1 MLVMIVTIVF
11 LEQIMPK
18 FEKEILTPG
27 LYAVSDAKG
36 NRHAKLITKE
46 MISHWVK
53 QHNEMRKS
61 GLNIPAPAYHDK
73 QAVPE
78 NKPSSSK
85 ENFGFWEELKQDESG
100 KLVGV
105 LDVPLESD
113 AEKIGKTVKETSI
126 FAVPKFVD
134 GLGREWN
141 NVITHIACCTQPIE
155 PGQNNFKPANNELA
169 IAMSHRIISM
179 GVEDF
184 ASTLTG
190 NVNDLEDNDGEG
202 NNSPQMINT
211 TDVFMLL
218 EKVAK
223 VKLPPNTSDEDFREA
238 LVAALLQ
245 KQLSEGNNS
254 VGGTVLK
261 PPPKSEISEVPVV
274 MSVNQ
279 QNGGA
284 QVQQNLVDVET
295 VMSHPAFKSIQSQN
309 QGMLTLLANNL
320 KADLKSRVAKL
331 RQRNVINDETKVGYE
346 SEIESIQMSFDNSGS
361 PVNPL
366 VQSKIEALES
376 VVIPNLNVNP
386 VIAMANESNGQLQ
399 IENNKVLNAGLVD
412 DGRADEI
419 VNSLLG
425 KL

>member
-1 MLVMIVTIVF
+1 
-11 LEQIMPK
+11 MPK

-36 NRHAKLITKE
+36 NRHAKVITKQ
-46 MISHWVK
+46 MIGHWVK

-61 GLNIPAPAYHDK
+61 GLNIPAPSYHDK
-73 QAVPE
+73 SAIPE
-78 NKPSSSK
+78 NKPGSSK
-85 ENFGFWEELKQDESG
+85 DNFGFWEELKQDDSG

-113 AEKIGKTVKETSI
+113 AERIGKTVRETSI
-126 FAVPKFVD
+126 FAVPKFID

-155 PGQNNFKPANNELA
+155 PGQENFKPANNELA

-184 ASTLTG
+184 ASSLTG
-190 NVNDLEDNDGEG
+190 NVNDLEDKSDNG
-202 NNSPQMINT
+202 NGQQMINT
-211 TDVFMLL
+211 TDVFTLL

-223 VKLPPNTSDEDFREA
+223 IKLPPNISDDDFREA

-254 VGGTVLK
+254 SGGSVLK

-279 QNGGA
+279 QGGNT
-284 QVQQNLVDVET
+284 VQPALVDVET
-295 VMSHPAFKSIQSQN
+295 VMSHPAFKSLQSQN
-309 QGMLTLLANNL
+309 QGMLAVLANNL
-320 KADLKSRVAKL
+320 KNDLKSRVAKL
-331 RQRNVINDETKVGYE
+331 RQRNIISDDVKAGYE
-346 SEIESIQMSFDNSGS
+346 KEIETIQMSFGDDGS
-361 PVNPL
+361 PISTL
-366 VQSKIEALES
+366 VQTKIEALES
-376 VVIPNLNVNP
+376 VVVPSPAVNP
-386 VIAMANESNGQLQ
+386 VIAMASESNGQLQ
-399 IENNKVLNAGLVD
+399 IEANKSLNSGVVE

>member
-1 MLVMIVTIVF
+1 
-11 LEQIMPK
+11 MPK

-27 LYAVSDAKG
+27 LYAVSDANG
-36 NRHAKLITKE
+36 NRHAKVITKD

-73 QAVPE
+73 DAIPVG
-78 NKPSSSK
+78 KPASSK
-85 ENFGFWEELKQDESG
+85 DNFGFWEELKQDDTG
-100 KLVGV
+100 KLIGV

-113 AEKIGKTVKETSI
+113 AERIGKTVKETSI

-179 GVEDF
+179 AVDDF

-190 NVNDLEDNDGEG
+190 NVNDLEDNAQGSD
-202 NNSPQMINT
+202 SVQKPVNT
-211 TDVFMLL
+211 TDVFVLL

-223 VKLPPNTSDEDFREA
+223 IKLPPNISDGDFREA

-254 VGGTVLK
+254 NGGTVLK

-279 QNGGA
+279 QNGGT
-284 QVQQNLVDVET
+284 QVQPNLVDVET
-295 VMSHPAFKSIQSQN
+295 VMSHPAFKSLQSQN
-309 QGMLTLLANNL
+309 QGMLSVLANNL
-320 KADLKSRVAKL
+320 KQDLKGRVARL
-331 RQRNVINDETKVGYE
+331 RQRNVINDEVKSGYE
-346 SEIESIQMSFDNSGS
+346 QEIETIQMSFDGNGGIVS
-361 PVNPL
+361 PL

-376 VVIPNLNVNP
+376 VIVPAPSINP
-386 VIAMANESNGQLQ
+386 LIAMANEVNGQLQ
-399 IENNKVLNAGLVD
+399 VESNKALTGGMVD
-412 DGRADEI
+412 DNRADEI
-419 VNSLLG
+419 VNGLLG

>member
-1 MLVMIVTIVF
+1 
-11 LEQIMPK
+11 MPK

-36 NRHAKLITKE
+36 NRHAKVITKD
-46 MISHWVK
+46 MIGHWVK

-61 GLNIPAPAYHDK
+61 GLNVPAPAYHDK
-73 QAVPE
+73 SAVPD
-78 NKPSSSK
+78 NKPMSSK
-85 ENFGFWEELKQDESG
+85 DNFGFWEELKQDESG
-100 KLVGV
+100 KLIGV

-113 AEKIGKTVKETSI
+113 AEKIGRTVRETSI

-155 PGQNNFKPANNELA
+155 PGQENFKPTNNELA

-184 ASTLTG
+184 SSTLTG
-190 NVNDLEDNDGEG
+190 NVNDLEDNNAGD
-202 NNSPQMINT
+202 NQQMINT
-211 TDVFMLL
+211 TDVFVLL

-223 VKLPPNTSDEDFREA
+223 IKLPPNTSGEDFQEA

-254 VGGTVLK
+254 SGGSVLK

-279 QNGGA
+279 QGGNTI
-284 QVQQNLVDVET
+284 QPNLVDVET
-295 VMSHPAFKSIQSQN
+295 VMSHPAFKSLQSQN
-309 QGMLTLLANNL
+309 QGMLAVLANNL
-320 KADLKSRVAKL
+320 KNDLKSRVAKL
-331 RQRNVINDETKVGYE
+331 RQRNIISDDVKAGYE
-346 SEIESIQMSFDNSGS
+346 KEIETIQMSFDNDGN
-361 PVNPL
+361 PVNTI

-376 VVIPNLNVNP
+376 VVVPAPAVNP
-386 VIAMANESNGQLQ
+386 VIAMANEVNGQLQ
-399 IENNKVLNAGLVD
+399 IENNKSINSGVVD

>member
-1 MLVMIVTIVF
+1 
-11 LEQIMPK
+11 MPK
-18 FEKEILTPG
+18 FEKPILTPG
-27 LYAVSDAKG
+27 MYVVSDSKG
-36 NRHAKLITKE
+36 QRHAKVITKE
-46 MISHWVK
+46 RINHWVK
-53 QHNEMRKS
+53 QHEEMRKA
-61 GLNIPAPAYHDK
+61 GLNIPAPAFHDQK
-73 QAVPE
+73 AVPGA
-78 NKPSSSK
+78 NISSK
-85 ENFGFWEELKQDESG
+85 DNFGFWEELKQDEQG
-100 KLVGV
+100 RMVGV
-105 LDVPLESD
+105 IDVPVEAD

-141 NVITHIACCTQPIE
+141 DVITHIACCTSPIE
-155 PGQNNFKPANNELA
+155 PGQENFKPATEGLTV
-169 IAMSHRIISM
+169 AMSHRIISM
-179 GVEDF
+179 GVDDF

-190 NVNDLEDNDGEG
+190 NVNDLDDNPSQD
-202 NNSPQMINT
+202 STPMLNT
-211 TDVFMLL
+211 TDVFVLL

-254 VGGTVLK
+254 NGGTVLK

-284 QVQQNLVDVET
+284 QVQPNLVDVET
-295 VMSHPAFKSIQSQN
+295 VMGHPAFKSIQSQN
-309 QGMLTLLANNL
+309 QGMLSLFTNSL
-320 KADLKSRVAKL
+320 KTDLKGRVAKL
-331 RQRNVINDETKVGYE
+331 RQRNVINDAAKTSYET
-346 SEIESIQMSFDNSGS
+346 EIDSIQMSFNADGT
-361 PVNPL
+361 PVSPL

-376 VVIPNLNVNP
+376 VIVPSNPVNP
-386 VIAMANESNGQLQ
+386 VIAMANTVNGQLQ
-399 IENNKVLNAGLVD
+399 IEDNKALNAGVVD
-412 DGRADEI
+412 DNRADEI